1 MKNKLLIG
9 LGVFGVLLLG
19 GYLGTAV
26 YFNSHYLMNT
36 TIAGIPCGAKT
47 PNFVKEE
54 NSRSVAE
61 YLLTVYD
68 RENAKFHIRG
78 MDISYAYVPSG
89 EEEQILKK
97 QNPFTWPLSLF
108 QAQDFELSK
117 SVSFDADA
125 LSRQLQGLAFF
136 SEDYITK
143 PENAYLSIAEDSFEV
158 VPEILG
164 NEPIFDNVY
173 ALVSEAVSN
182 MEETVTLTD
191 ACYVKPEIFS
201 DDPQIADTASQLE
214 AYTNSTVTYEIDGA
228 DEGLTSSDIL
238 HMLTIDEDGVVTLDT
253 SKVTAYVQRLAS
265 TYNTYGD
272 VRTFKTSNGNKVK
285 IGGGDYGWVINKSAE
300 EQQLLA
306 DLGSGTPVTREPV
319 YEQRAV
325 QGGPDDIGDTY
336 IEINYTDQHLWY
348 YKNRKLVLDTD
359 IVSGCL
365 RTHNGSVDGVY
376 KIVYKE
382 RDATLVGENYS
393 SDVKYFMPFAYN
405 IGIHDASWRSTFGGD
420 IYKNSGSHGCIN
432 IPPAIAE
439 KLFSKVE
446 TGTPVVAYYE
456 EPVVLTNTAAQISNA
471 YSYVKQND

>member
-1 MKNKLLIG
+1 MISIEGLSVEFSAKPLFRNVSFVVNDRDRIALVGKNGAGKSTILDAICLALYADTPRLYSTKMQGATMDMKNKLLIG

-47 PNFVKEE
+47 PDFVKEE

-61 YLLTVYD
+61 YLLTIYD
-68 RENAKFHIRG
+68 RENTKFHIRG

-89 EEEQILKK
+89 EEEQILKR

-117 SVSFDADA
+117 SVSFDSDA

-191 ACYVKPEIFS
+191 A
-201 DDPQIADTASQLE
+201 
-214 AYTNSTVTYEIDGA
+214 
-228 DEGLTSSDIL
+228 
-238 HMLTIDEDGVVTLDT
+238 
-253 SKVTAYVQRLAS
+253 
-265 TYNTYGD
+265 
-272 VRTFKTSNGNKVK
+272 
-285 IGGGDYGWVINKSAE
+285 
-300 EQQLLA
+300 
-306 DLGSGTPVTREPV
+306 
-319 YEQRAV
+319 
-325 QGGPDDIGDTY
+325 
-336 IEINYTDQHLWY
+336 
-348 YKNRKLVLDTD
+348 
-359 IVSGCL
+359 
-365 RTHNGSVDGVY
+365 
-376 KIVYKE
+376 
-382 RDATLVGENYS
+382 
-393 SDVKYFMPFAYN
+393 
-405 IGIHDASWRSTFGGD
+405 
-420 IYKNSGSHGCIN
+420 
-432 IPPAIAE
+432 
-439 KLFSKVE
+439 
-446 TGTPVVAYYE
+446 
-456 EPVVLTNTAAQISNA
+456 
-471 YSYVKQND
+471 